1 MDLIGLLVI
10 DVRKNVLHFN
20 IEIMHFFIVM
30 KKIWF

>member
-10 DVRKNVLHFN
+10 DVRKYVLDFN

-30 KKIWF
+30 NEI

>member
-10 DVRKNVLHFN
+10 DVRKNVLDFN

-30 KKIWF
+30 NKI